1 MIPGHAAC
9 HTAGDAATGDARC
22 VLLQQASTRD
32 FKGPLLVTP
41 TQATNV
47 ANALQDVRQRSVS
60 SVATSGHTPGS
71 TGGCADCK
79 PQTHHVSRATEPPTN
94 KAVAAMIKMI
104 FHTGHPLGTPSL
116 QGSWFGTGVK
126 STVLRLSRY
135 MMLL

>member
-9 HTAGDAATGDARC
+9 HAACHAAGDAAAGDARC
-22 VLLQQASTRD
+22 VLLQQAPTRD

-47 ANALQDVRQRSVS
+47 TNALKEVRQCSVT
-60 SVATSGHTPGS
+60 AAHTAGS

-79 PQTHHVSRATEPPTN
+79 PPTHHVSRATEPPTN
-94 KAVAAMIKMI
+94 KAVAAMIRMI

-126 STVLRLSRY
+126 STALRLSRY